1 MRLAYLN
8 PWANAAENQAYFSLA
23 AAGRPLGI
31 DLVSCS
37 TPEDAEQSRAEF
49 VLSVASSVP
58 KVVDLPSYLTVHEP
72 TKRFLSRAVYMN
84 NLLSYDG
91 YLTISDSLQR
101 FVKDVCFGVGR
112 YSGIG
117 FYYNSPQTSTRHS
130 DLTRIVDEGRL
141 QVVYIGTNWDR
152 GQRSPSLLRELDGQR
167 VLRIHGPE
175 HSWSD
180 RGYHGY
186 AGQLPWDGLAPQRAY
201 AEAGIGLVLLSA
213 DHLREGVVSNRIFEI
228 TSVGSI
234 AVCPRIPWI
243 EKWFGDTVL
252 YFTPS
257 RSARS
262 MAAEITARVAEVK
275 RDPAAAADRAERAR
289 EIFEQNFAAERMLAN
304 AVAYHAEV
312 QAARARKR
320 QASPAEPRISVVV
333 RCGGRPQKLLK
344 RAVDS
349 IRAQTFGTFTVIL
362 AKHRDIDV
370 SAIIGDLSGRVEAF
384 VEVDVFGGS
393 RPETLIAG
401 LGAVGTEY
409 FAILDDDDFWLSD
422 HVETLFSAG
431 GTADPTFDVA
441 YSGSVEVA
449 RTGSAID
456 DFYWH
461 RNIFTFGVE
470 QHPTRIVDVT
480 RAFTSN
486 CFVARTALMPP
497 DLESLGGLGV
507 GEDSLLVAFLV
518 RNKRPV
524 FSYKP
529 TAFFRRG
536 YDGESDYLTS
546 RSRTGDLRSLSLRT
560 SMLMSPAWLTHG
572 SPTLLHRGSRAGRAA
587 RHVAQVWREQGAEA
601 ALRAAQPL
609 ARIWLREKRAAAPKL
624 VRLVLDDGV
633 EHGRARVSAVPDDDH
648 PPARKKRLA
657 SPLRSLRRSR

>member
-1 MRLAYLN
+1 VRVAYLN

-23 AAGRPLGI
+23 AAGRAVGVE
-31 DLVSCS
+31 LVSCS
-37 TPEDAEQSRAEF
+37 TPEDAEQSRADF
-49 VLSVASSVP
+49 ILSVASSVP
-58 KVVDLPSYLTVHEP
+58 KVVDIPSYLTVHEP
-72 TKRFLSRAVYMN
+72 AKRFLSREVYLN

-91 YLTISDSLQR
+91 YLTISDSLER

-112 YSGIG
+112 YAGVG
-117 FYYNSPQTSTRHS
+117 FYYNSPQTSTQRTE
-130 DLTRIVDEGRL
+130 LTRIVDERRL
-141 QVVYIGTNWDR
+141 QLVYIGTNWDR
-152 GQRSPSLLRELDGQR
+152 GRRAPALLRELDEHGI
-167 VLRIHGPE
+167 LRIHGPE
-175 HSWSD
+175 RSWSD
-180 RGYHGY
+180 RDYRGY
-186 AGQLPWDGLAPQRAY
+186 AGQLPWDGLAPQNAY
-201 AEAGIGLVLLSA
+201 AEAGMGLVLLSA

-289 EIFEQNFAAERMLAN
+289 KIFEEHFAAERMLAN

-320 QASPAEPRISVVV
+320 PASSAEPHISVVV

-349 IRAQTFGTFTVIL
+349 IRNQTFGTFTVIL
-362 AKHRDIDV
+362 AKHKDIDV
-370 SAIIGDLSGRVEAF
+370 SAITADLSGRVETF
-384 VEVDVFGGS
+384 VEVEVPGGS
-393 RPETLIAG
+393 RAETLIAG
-401 LGAVGTEY
+401 LGKAEAEY

-422 HVETLFSAG
+422 HVETLFSAAA
-431 GTADPTFDVA
+431 TADPTFDVA

-449 RTGSAID
+449 CTGTNID
-456 DFYWH
+456 DFSWH
-461 RNIFTFGVE
+461 RNIFTFGLE

-518 RNKRPV
+518 RNRRPV

-546 RSRTGDLRSLSLRT
+546 RSRTGDLRSLTLRT
-560 SMLMSPAWLTHG
+560 SMLMSPVWLTDG
-572 SPTLLHRGSRAGRAA
+572 SPTLLPRGSRAGRAV

-601 ALRAAQPL
+601 AFRAAQPL
-609 ARIWLREKRAAAPKL
+609 GRIWLRERRAAATKL
-624 VRLVLDDGV
+624 ARLAVDDGA
-633 EHGRARVSAVPDDDH
+633 EHGRGGVNENPSARERIA
-648 PPARKKRLA
+648 A
-657 SPLRSLRRSR
+657 SVRSVRRSR